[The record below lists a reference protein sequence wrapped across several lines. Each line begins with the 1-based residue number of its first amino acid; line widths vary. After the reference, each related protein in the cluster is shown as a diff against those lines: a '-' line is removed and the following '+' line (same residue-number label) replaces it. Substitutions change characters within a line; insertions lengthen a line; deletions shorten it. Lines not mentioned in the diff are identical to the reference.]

1 MKISA
6 IAMIYFRKITAP
18 GSTMT
23 IDDVPGVSMKAQV
36 QFLLDQQ
43 NQPPEASSEVPSE

>member
-18 GSTMT
+18 GSTTT
-23 IDDVPGVSMKAQV
+23 IDDVPGASMKAQV
-36 QFLLDQQ
+36 QYLLDQQ
-43 NQPPEASSEVPSE
+43 NEPAEAPSEEPA